1 MSSYAVIQTGGK
13 QYRVQPGDV
22 IDVEKLDQEVGAR
35 VDLSSVLLVDA
46 DGDVS
51 VGTPTVDGA
60 KVTAEI
66 ADQFRGP
73 KIIVYKYKA
82 KTHYRRKNGH
92 RQSYTRLRIRH
103 ILTGGAEEPEEVVEA
118 APVEEAP
125 APAPRRRRRSTR
137 AAAAAAAPAEET
149 AAEETVAEAEAVVA
163 EEPATEA
170 PEAAEAVAEE
180 APAEEAPA
188 EDAADETS
196 VGESSSEEAS
206 EGEGP
211 QEGRRVQPQR
221 QRQQGTALGRQGV
234 RRAAGPHGR
243 GARPAAGHAHHPR
256 EERRGG
262 PRLHPVRAGG
272 RRGEVRVGDQEPED
286 GQRLPAEL
294 AIAQALEGPGERQG
308 NEDRH
313 PSTVARRGDCALR
326 VRQHLHHRLDEAGV
340 AR

>member
-103 ILTGGAEEPEEVVEA
+103 ILTGGAEEPEEVADAGASVEA

-137 AAAAAAAPAEET
+137 AAAAAPPEET
-149 AAEETVAEAEAVVA
+149 AAEETPAAEEPVAEAEAVVA
-163 EEPATEA
+163 EEVAAEA
-170 PEAAEAVAEE
+170 SETAEAVAEE

-188 EDAADETS
+188 EVAAD
-196 VGESSSEEAS
+196 ESSSEEAS
-206 EGEGP
+206 EE
-211 QEGRRVQPQR
+211 
-221 QRQQGTALGRQGV
+221 A
-234 RRAAGPHGR
+234 
-243 GARPAAGHAHHPR
+243 
-256 EERRGG
+256 
-262 PRLHPVRAGG
+262 
-272 RRGEVRVGDQEPED
+272 
-286 GQRLPAEL
+286 PAEE
-294 AIAQALEGPGERQG
+294 ASEGEEKA
-308 NEDRH
+308 N
-313 PSTVARRGDCALR
+313 
-326 VRQHLHHRLDEAGV
+326 
-340 AR
+340 